1 MEAIL
6 DLYAEPDD
14 PDRPRVCL
22 DEYPLALTAP
32 TRAPLP
38 MASGRMRREDYEYR
52 RGGSCSLFAAYH
64 PVGGWRTVQARAR
77 RTAQD
82 FAWFVKELVDVHF
95 PTATVI
101 RLVLDNLN
109 THTLGALYETFPPE
123 EARRI
128 ARRIEF
134 HFTPVHGSWL
144 NMVEGEWAILARQ
157 CLGRHLVD
165 MATAQR
171 EIDAWVSARNAACAT
186 TNWQFTSTQA
196 RETLQRIYP
205 VTSPLER

>member
-1 MEAIL
+1 MEAVL
-6 DLYAEPDD
+6 DLYEEPDD

-32 TRAPLP
+32 TRASLPL
-38 MASGRMRREDYEYR
+38 AAGRVRREDYEYT

-64 PVGGWRTVQARAR
+64 PAGGWRTIQARAR

-82 FAWFVKELVDVHF
+82 FAWFIKELVDVHF
-95 PTATVI
+95 PTATVL

-109 THTLGALYETFPPE
+109 THTLGALYETFPPQ

-165 MATAQR
+165 MATAQQ
-171 EIDAWVSARNAACAT
+171 EIDAWVSDRNAARAT

-196 RETLQRIYP
+196 REKLQRIYP
-205 VTSPLER
+205 VTAPLNE

>member
-1 MEAIL
+1 MEAVL
-6 DLYAEPDD
+6 DLYEEPDD

-32 TRAPLP
+32 TRAPVPL
-38 MASGRMRREDYEYR
+38 AAGRVRREDYEYR

-64 PVGGWRTVQARAR
+64 PAGGWRTIQARER

-134 HFTPVHGSWL
+134 NFTPVHGSWL

-165 MATAQR
+165 MATAQQ
-171 EIDAWVSARNAACAT
+171 EIDAWVRDRNAARAT
-186 TNWQFTSTQA
+186 TNWQFTSSQA
-196 RETLQRIYP
+196 REKLERIYP
-205 VTSPLER
+205 VTAPLTE